1 MRYILVGKNGIPT
14 HGKIISLQDKIL
26 VLGIFACTR
35 ENRDGKHR
43 TSEKMGMGETTF
55 DVPICTQADFWKR
68 LESAK
73 LGDIFTL
80 QEIANHVRSARRGV
94 DECLYIGKGKVTAS
108 QPFVFACSNVPF
120 CSLPPSHNWSRGTPF
135 LLTSFLLTHNPP
147 SRAVD
152 MCVESQICARICGN
166 GTAKTGR
173 DKKSWS
179 YNFRSSRATVHCLH
193 KFHSLVLYPVI
204 VSDQDNLC
212 LWYCSMDFGIMHSP
226 H

>member
-1 MRYILVGKNGIPT
+1 MRPTRDSGALNWRGRDVEGEFPVASDQKQHVIDLTAPGSMRYILVGKNGIPT

-120 CSLPPSHNWSRGTPF
+120 CSLPPSHN
-135 LLTSFLLTHNPP
+135 
-147 SRAVD
+147 
-152 MCVESQICARICGN
+152 
-166 GTAKTGR
+166 
-173 DKKSWS
+173 
-179 YNFRSSRATVHCLH
+179 
-193 KFHSLVLYPVI
+193 
-204 VSDQDNLC
+204 
-212 LWYCSMDFGIMHSP
+212 
-226 H
+226 